1 MRQINAALQE
11 AYTNDHIAANKE
23 PPVAKLVDNPEYASA
38 KLIADN
44 AALPDKGERPD
55 RDPQV
60 RGVAH
65 PRHVPYGAAIATDM
79 WVLRQQTMSVSHVR
93 FACCLAF
100 DRLLVGALTQLS
112 AQPSNLASDA
122 RRERWTALSPTSSSW
137 C

>member
-79 WVLRQQTMSVSHVR
+79 WVLPCVR
-93 FACCLAF
+93 PAVGWGTHPAERPTFKPCC
-100 DRLLVGALTQLS
+100 
-112 AQPSNLASDA
+112 
-122 RRERWTALSPTSSSW
+122 
-137 C
+137 